1 MENKK
6 GKNSMIVYYDTI
18 ECLED
23 FSDEQVGKMFR
34 AMIEYD
40 KSGKLPEF
48 TGELKVAFRFIKSA
62 LDANIEKYNSI
73 CERNKING
81 QKGGRPRNPENP
93 VGFLETQENPEKP
106 KKPDNDND
114 NDNDIDIDIDTDN
127 DNKKENILKEIFD
140 YWNSKNIIVHREITD
155 NIKKAINKVLKIYTK
170 EQIKEYIDRYTTVIN
185 DKSYFFS
192 YKWTLID
199 FLNRKDGISSF
210 ADDGSKWV
218 NYCSSKMQTNIIQ
231 PKKDNTMNI
240 LKDLYQKYSEE
251 EL

>member
-114 NDNDIDIDIDTDN
+114 NDI
-127 DNKKENILKEIFD
+127 DNKKEEIIKEEKHKYGEYGWFLL
-140 YWNSKNIIVHREITD
+140 TD
-155 NIKKAINKVLKIYTK
+155 K
-170 EQIKEYIDRYTTVIN
+170 EKEKLDKEFGKEYIDKVITILDEQVQSTKNKNKYKDWNLVIRKAIRDKWSCLNTIKTTPITTEQ
-185 DKSYFFS
+185 K
-192 YKWTLID
+192 ID
-199 FLNRKDGISSF
+199 YN
-210 ADDGSKWV
+210 
-218 NYCSSKMQTNIIQ
+218 
-231 PKKDNTMNI
+231 KKFG
-240 LKDLYQKYSEE
+240 KVY
-251 EL
+251 